1 MCEVAHSWRPRESLE
16 GVRSTVCVLV
26 VGGDAWGPGGVDQ
39 VIARLLLPWSLALA
53 IGSSGLGAASVR
65 AVPNISNGS
74 PATQA
79 VDCPITVPDGVDVAC
94 GALLVPENY
103 EQPDGQTL
111 RLPYVILRSRSA
123 DSKPDPVVFTAGGPG
138 YSSLD
143 SVWVFADSLLLDD
156 RDIIILEQR
165 GNRYAVPALTCD
177 PSVWWEE
184 TQGNTPCL
192 DAIQARG
199 IDITQYT
206 THNIVRDVVALREA
220 LGYEQWNLYGSSFST
235 LVMLLV
241 MDADP
246 GGTRSAIL
254 QSVRPPNE
262 TTFTHEADSPLR
274 AIEQV
279 FTDCAAND
287 RCAASYPDLAD
298 DFFAL
303 VRRLNAE
310 PVEVEIE
317 SSTVGGLITLEM
329 DGDRFIDWVA
339 VDQLYGPVFP
349 HHDAAY
355 LPLLIDE
362 VRRGNVR
369 PLEIAAQNVQ
379 ANIENPDWAWGLMFA
394 ISCQQDL
401 PAVGTSRPEADLA
414 ASERLDGFART
425 ATQREIC
432 AAWGL
437 APLPPAG
444 TDHVRSDVPTLVL
457 AGSYDPVTPPV
468 WGRTTAE
475 HLPNS
480 TFVEFPG
487 HGHDVTAD
495 NPCVAELEARFV
507 ANPTRVLDTSCADT
521 APRPSFVLPDDVYRA
536 PGLARSGVDVSLGGP
551 GGVAWIEALAA
562 VSIAGLFSLAAIL
575 VGLGLLWLARARRR
589 TRKADRTALVA
600 YVLASLTVLTT
611 IAISLLVTQLNG
623 DYASRGSLAF
633 SLGPSRD
640 LASAVLL
647 AWISPLAAVVIL
659 TLAVMTIWAW
669 LTHRWH
675 GWFRILT
682 TLTVLCSLVIVM
694 LGVRWG
700 LFTMLV

>member
-1 MCEVAHSWRPRESLE
+1 MSCLKVCAALSESLLLA
-16 GVRSTVCVLV
+16 VM
-26 VGGDAWGPGGVDQ
+26 AWGQVGVGQ
-39 VIARLLLPWSLALA
+39 VIARFLLTWSLVLA
-53 IGSSGLGAASVR
+53 IGISVLGAAPAR
-65 AVPNISNGS
+65 AVPNTSDGS

-79 VDCPITVPDGVDVAC
+79 VDCPIPVPDGVDVVC
-94 GALLVPENY
+94 GALLVPEDY
-103 EQPDGQTL
+103 ERPDGQTL

-123 DSKPDPVVFTAGGPG
+123 DPKPDPVVFTAGGPG

-156 RDIIILEQR
+156 RDIIIFEHR
-165 GNRYAVPALTCD
+165 GNRYAEPALTCD

-184 TQGNTPCL
+184 TQGHTPCL
-192 DAIQARG
+192 DAIRARG
-199 IDITQYT
+199 IDITQYAA
-206 THNIVRDVVALREA
+206 HNIVRDVVALREA
-220 LGYEQWNLYGSSFST
+220 MGYAQWNLYGSSFST

-241 MDADP
+241 TDADP

-262 TTFTHEADSPLR
+262 TTFAHEADSPLR

-279 FTDCAAND
+279 FNDCAADD
-287 RCAASYPDLAD
+287 RCSASYPDLAD

-317 SSTVGGLITLEM
+317 SSTVGELITLEM

-339 VDQLYGPVFP
+339 ITQLYGPVFP

-355 LPLLIDE
+355 LPLLVDE

-369 PLEIAAQNVQ
+369 PLEIAAQNAWN
-379 ANIENPDWAWGLMFA
+379 ANIEDSNWAWGLMFA

-401 PAVGTSRPEADLA
+401 PAAGTTRPEADLA
-414 ASERLDGFART
+414 ASKRLDGFART

-432 AAWGL
+432 AEWDL

-480 TFVEFPG
+480 TYVEFPG
-487 HGHDVTAD
+487 HGHDVTAG
-495 NPCVAELEARFV
+495 NSCVAELEARFV
-507 ANPTRVLDTSCADT
+507 ADPTKELDTSCVET

-536 PGLARSGVDVSLGGP
+536 PGLARSGDDVSIGSP

-562 VSIAGLFSLAAIL
+562 VSIVGLFSLAAIL
-575 VGLGLLWLARARRR
+575 PVLGLVWLARTRRR
-589 TRKADRTALVA
+589 THRTDRTALVA
-600 YVLASLTVLTT
+600 YVLVSLVVLTT
-611 IAISLLVTQLNG
+611 IAILLLTTQLND

-647 AWISPLAAVVIL
+647 AWISPLVGVVIL

-669 LTHRWH
+669 LTNRWR

>member
-1 MCEVAHSWRPRESLE
+1 
-16 GVRSTVCVLV
+16 
-26 VGGDAWGPGGVDQ
+26 
-39 VIARLLLPWSLALA
+39 
-53 IGSSGLGAASVR
+53 
-65 AVPNISNGS
+65 VPNTSDGS
-74 PATQA
+74 PVTQA
-79 VDCPITVPDGVDVAC
+79 VDCPITVPDGIDAEC
-94 GALLVPENY
+94 GALLVPEDY
-103 EQPDGQTL
+103 ERSDGETL

-123 DSKPDPVVFTAGGPG
+123 DPEPDPVIFTAGGPG

-143 SVWVFADSLLLDD
+143 SVWLFADSLLLDD

-165 GNRYAVPALTCD
+165 GNRYAEPALTCD

-184 TQGNTPCL
+184 TPGHTPCL

-206 THNIVRDVVALREA
+206 THNIVRDVVAFREA
-220 LGYEQWNLYGSSFST
+220 LGYTQWNLYGSSFST

-241 MDADP
+241 MEADP
-246 GGTRSAIL
+246 SGTRSAIL

-262 TTFTHEADSPLR
+262 TTFAHEADSPLR

-279 FTDCAAND
+279 FTDCAADD

-310 PVEVEIE
+310 PVELEIE
-317 SSTVGGLITLEM
+317 SATEGGPIPIAL
-329 DGDRFIDWVA
+329 DGYRFIDWIA
-339 VDQLYGPVFP
+339 VNQLYGPVFP

-362 VRRGNVR
+362 VDRGNVR
-369 PLEIAAQNVQ
+369 PLEIAAENHWN
-379 ANIENPDWAWGLMFA
+379 AIIENPNWAWGLMFA
-394 ISCQQDL
+394 ISCQQDM
-401 PAVGTSRPEADLA
+401 PAAGPSRPETDLA
-414 ASERLDGFART
+414 ASERLEGFARST
-425 ATQREIC
+425 SQREIC
-432 AAWGL
+432 ATWAL

-444 TDHVRSDVPTLVL
+444 TDYVESDVPALVL
-457 AGSYDPVTPPV
+457 AGSYDPVTPPI
-468 WGRTTAE
+468 WSRTTAE

-480 TFVEFPG
+480 TYVEFPG
-487 HGHDVTAD
+487 RGHDVTSD
-495 NPCVAELEARFV
+495 NACAAMLEALFLTD
-507 ANPTRVLDTSCADT
+507 PTTKLDTSCVET

-536 PGLARSGVDVSLGGP
+536 PGLARSGEDVSLGSP

-562 VSIAGLFSLAAIL
+562 VSILGLFSLAAIL
-575 VGLGLLWLARARRR
+575 VGLGLLWLARTRRR
-589 TRKADRTALVA
+589 THKADRTALVA
-600 YVLASLTVLTT
+600 YVLASLIVLTT
-611 IAISLLVTQLNG
+611 IAISLLTTQLND

-647 AWISPLAAVVIL
+647 AWISPLAGVVIL
-659 TLAVMTIWAW
+659 TLAAMTIWAW

-675 GWFRILT
+675 GGFRILT